1 MCPFVHSATT
11 YCICIHSNQAVLV
24 DFYNTFFSLSLQNS
38 IALAS
43 VTLPATL
50 FPPDAPAD
58 CKLQFVAFRTGSF
71 FPLSGNSS
79 STGEHSRRRSVNT
92 PVIFV
97 DLGKEVSQGQHQ
109 VTKKK
114 DNHIVT

>member
-1 MCPFVHSATT
+1 M
-11 YCICIHSNQAVLV
+11 
-24 DFYNTFFSLSLQNS
+24 
-38 IALAS
+38 AS

-71 FPLSGNSS
+71 FPLAGNSS
-79 STGEHSRRRSVNT
+79 NNGEHSRRRSVNT

-97 DLGKEVSQGQHQ
+97 GLGEEPLKETERPKMLLERNSLGLFHSFPCQDQ
-109 VTKKK
+109 T
-114 DNHIVT
+114 TT

>member
-1 MCPFVHSATT
+1 M
-11 YCICIHSNQAVLV
+11 
-24 DFYNTFFSLSLQNS
+24 
-38 IALAS
+38 AS

-71 FPLSGNSS
+71 FPLAGNSS
-79 STGEHSRRRSVNT
+79 NNGEHSRRRSVNT

-97 DLGKEVSQGQHQ
+97 GLGEEPLKETEHPKMLLERSSFILFPVRIKQTPDVLCGFSLPYQIFH
-109 VTKKK
+109 
-114 DNHIVT
+114 